1 MNVSMQS
8 EVEGRPIPQ
17 IATWR
22 LRQQISPN
30 SLYIQQSITNE
41 TWSTV
46 TVIGDSNVFEY
57 RPTQPIPVQT
67 GDIVGI
73 MMPVNETERKKSVK
87 PVFLEGNTSMLSCAR
102 VLNIGSPNSNIIF
115 LSEQSCSQGLQSS
128 LRHIPLV
135 TAIIGESTYYY
146 HNLY

>member
-73 MMPVNETERKKSVK
+73 MMPVDETERMRSVK
-87 PVFLEGNTSMLSCAR
+87 PVFLEGNTSMLSCVR
-102 VLNIGSPNSNIIF
+102 VLTGSLNIIF
-115 LSEQSCSQGLQSS
+115 LSDQSCAQGLQPS
-128 LRHIPLV
+128 LRHTPLV
-135 TAIIGESTYYY
+135 TAIIGQSKV
-146 HNLY
+146 LPLS

>member
-30 SLYIQQSITNE
+30 SLYKQQSITNE

-46 TVIGDSNVFEY
+46 TVIGDSNIFEY
-57 RPTQPIPVQT
+57 IPTQPIPVQA

-73 MMPVNETERKKSVK
+73 MMPVDETERMRSVK
-87 PVFLEGNTSMLSCAR
+87 PVFLEGNTSMLSCVR
-102 VLNIGSPNSNIIF
+102 VSSSSNIF
-115 LSEQSCSQGLQSS
+115 LSDQSCGQGQQPS
-128 LRHIPLV
+128 LKHTPLV
-135 TAIIGESTYYY
+135 TAIVGQSKFYHY
-146 HNLY
+146 HNLYR